1 MSNARSL
8 TLLFLRLSL
17 GLLMIIWGLDK
28 IANPAHGAGVAE
40 KFYLGIAGSR
50 SLMPLLGAGQ
60 ILLGLIVMAGVVRR
74 YAYAALAAVT
84 GVTLL
89 GVWRSVL
96 DPWGWY
102 LGRTNALFF
111 PSLIIFAAVLVLMAF
126 REEDVLVL
134 GRKGNRN

>member
-1 MSNARSL
+1 MSNAKSL

-17 GLLMIIWGLDK
+17 GLLMIIWGVDK
-28 IANPAHGAGVAE
+28 IANPVHGAGISE
-40 KFYLGIAGSR
+40 KFYLGMAGSR
-50 SLMPLLGAGQ
+50 SLMPLVGVSQ

-74 YAYAALAAVT
+74 YAYGALAVVT

-102 LGRTNALFF
+102 LGKTTVLFF
-111 PSLIIFAAVLVLMAF
+111 PSLIIFAGVLVLMAF
-126 REEDVLVL
+126 REEDLLVL
-134 GRKGNRN
+134 RRKGNRN